1 MKDKK
6 PKIKNEE
13 EAKALLERCNGEYI
27 VSSISKKQ
35 KKKQPKLPF
44 TTSTMQQEASTKLG
58 FGAKKTMSVAQKMY
72 EGIDLGGN
80 MEGLITYMRSDSTRL
95 SDIFVSDAKEFI
107 TNTYGKEYVGHVH
120 QKNGKNT
127 QDAHE
132 AIRPTN
138 INRTPESIKDHL
150 TNDQYRLYSLIY
162 ARTLA
167 P

>member
-1 MKDKK
+1 
-6 PKIKNEE
+6 
-13 EAKALLERCNGEYI
+13 
-27 VSSISKKQ
+27 
-35 KKKQPKLPF
+35 
-44 TTSTMQQEASTKLG
+44 
-58 FGAKKTMSVAQKMY
+58 MSVAQKMY

-95 SDIFVSDAKEFI
+95 SDIFVSDAKKFI

-162 ARTLA
+162 ARLWH

>member
-1 MKDKK
+1 MQSVALKLIVDRENEIKAFKQEEYWTIHAQCKKQNKAFEADLVKVEGKK

-95 SDIFVSDAKEFI
+95 SDIFV
-107 TNTYGKEYVGHVH
+107 
-120 QKNGKNT
+120 
-127 QDAHE
+127 
-132 AIRPTN
+132 
-138 INRTPESIKDHL
+138 
-150 TNDQYRLYSLIY
+150 
-162 ARTLA
+162 
-167 P
+167 